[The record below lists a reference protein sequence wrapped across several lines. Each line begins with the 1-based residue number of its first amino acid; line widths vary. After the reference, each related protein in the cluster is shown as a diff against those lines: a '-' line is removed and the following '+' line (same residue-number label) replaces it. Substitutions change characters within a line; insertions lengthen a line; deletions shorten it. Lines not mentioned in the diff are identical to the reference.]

1 MAYLGASQFIEN
13 SMFISI
19 EGGDGAG
26 KTTQARLLADNL
38 KSLGSDVV
46 LVHEP
51 GGTELGEMLRSWL
64 KETGKEISPQAELLS
79 FGAARAELVENIIKP
94 ALAKGTIVVADR
106 YSDSTTAYQGYGHE
120 LPLDVIERVNSI
132 ATQGIYPDLTFILD
146 LDSAQAYNRGI
157 ARDNESNERRF
168 EDMNESFHSR
178 VFTGFRE
185 IAANEPIRCT
195 IIDSSKPIDLIEK
208 EILDYLAYAG
218 YI

>member
-1 MAYLGASQFIEN
+1 
-13 SMFISI
+13 MFISI

-64 KETGKEISPQAELLS
+64 KETGKEISPQAELLA

-168 EDMNESFHSR
+168 EDMHESFHSR
-178 VFTGFRE
+178 VFRGFRE

-208 EILDYLAYAG
+208 EVLDYLAYAG

>member
-1 MAYLGASQFIEN
+1 
-13 SMFISI
+13 MFISI

-146 LDSAQAYNRGI
+146 LDSAQAYSRGI

>member
-1 MAYLGASQFIEN
+1 
-13 SMFISI
+13 MFISI
-19 EGGDGAG
+19 EGGDGTG
-26 KTTQARLLADNL
+26 KTTQAHLLAKNL
-38 KSLGSDVV
+38 KDIGSDVV

-64 KETGKEISPQAELLS
+64 KKTGREISPPAELLAFRS
-79 FGAARAELVENIIKP
+79 ARAELVENIIKP

-106 YSDSTTAYQGYGHE
+106 YCDSTTAYQGYGHE

-132 ATQGIYPDLTFILD
+132 ATQGLYPDLTFILD
-146 LDSAQAYNRGI
+146 LDPAQAHRRGI

-178 VFTGFRE
+178 VFTGFRD
-185 IAANEPIRCT
+185 IAANEPSRCT

-208 EILDYLAYAG
+208 GIWNYLVQVGFIREIL
-218 YI
+218 

>member
-1 MAYLGASQFIEN
+1 
-13 SMFISI
+13 MFISI